1 MSIKNDEFREMSAL
15 EKKMAK
21 LSIKYQADLMS
32 MSLKE
37 VESILSAA
45 DNYDLAMFLKNG
57 CRERVL
63 H

>member
-1 MSIKNDEFREMSAL
+1 MSVNNEFKEMSPL

-32 MSLKE
+32 MSLE
-37 VESILSAA
+37 QVESILSDA
-45 DNYDLAMFLKNG
+45 DNYDLAIFLKNG
-57 CRERVL
+57 CRERVI

>member
-1 MSIKNDEFREMSAL
+1 MAINDEFRDLSPL

-32 MSLKE
+32 MTIKE
-37 VESILSAA
+37 VESILSDA
-45 DNYDLAMFLKNG
+45 DNYDLAQFIKNG
-57 CRERVL
+57 CRDRVL

>member
-1 MSIKNDEFREMSAL
+1 MAINDEFRDLSPL

-32 MSLKE
+32 MTIKE
-37 VESILSAA
+37 VESILSDS
-45 DNYDLAMFLKNG
+45 DNYDLAQFIKNG
-57 CRERVL
+57 CRDRVL